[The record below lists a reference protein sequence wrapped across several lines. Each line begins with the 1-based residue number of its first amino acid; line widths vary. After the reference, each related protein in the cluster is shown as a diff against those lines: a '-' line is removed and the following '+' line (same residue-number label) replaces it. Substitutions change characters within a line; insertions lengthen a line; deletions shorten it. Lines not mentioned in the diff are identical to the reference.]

1 MNGPEIHGQMV
12 ENLKRFSTANKFQ
25 KTVISILMGLKSD
38 KNDLKDLKLQF
49 QKLDAN
55 NDGRLSL
62 SEF

>member
-1 MNGPEIHGQMV
+1 MV